1 MIDIKLH
8 GCGPEKGSRANPRW
22 VAYWSYR
29 DAKGK
34 RAIHETLPISMAD
47 YSKAEAEVWA
57 AENPPV
63 ELAASARKLSA

>member
-8 GCGPEKGSRANPRW
+8 GCGPEAGSRANPRW

-34 RAIHETLPISMAD
+34 RAIHETLPISLAD
-47 YSKAEAEVWA
+47 KTREEAVVWA

-63 ELAASARKLSA
+63 ELLPFARKEAS